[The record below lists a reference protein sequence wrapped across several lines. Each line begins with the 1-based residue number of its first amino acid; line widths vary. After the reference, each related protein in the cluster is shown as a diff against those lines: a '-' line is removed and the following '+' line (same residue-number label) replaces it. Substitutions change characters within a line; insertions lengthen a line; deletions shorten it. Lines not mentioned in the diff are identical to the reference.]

1 MAWVRSQR
9 AEDFV
14 QTAVAMPERWVATV
28 MRRLRL
34 QLSVFG
40 LLVLVVFKVQV
51 SVHLVTR
58 TDGWLL
64 LLVVVVL
71 GVGMGTSVETRL
83 GPEGGA

>member
-1 MAWVRSQR
+1 
-9 AEDFV
+9 
-14 QTAVAMPERWVATV
+14 MPERWVATV

-64 LLVVVVL
+64 LLVVL